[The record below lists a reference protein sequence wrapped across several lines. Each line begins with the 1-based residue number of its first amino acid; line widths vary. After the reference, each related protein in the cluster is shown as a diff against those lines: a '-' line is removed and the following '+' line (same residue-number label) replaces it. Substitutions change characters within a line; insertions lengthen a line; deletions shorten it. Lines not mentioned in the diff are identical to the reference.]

1 MSCDLEVTNE
11 SARCWEKISSFIT
24 KKQLCYPRELFLSNV
39 VLSKSIYICI
49 IHEKD
54 LRKILLG
61 ASGLNWENKTYKL
74 RTCLHGGGGPQVV
87 EVTRLGQITGLSI
100 WSLILTWS
108 RLHDRWGDHM
118 RDRTGGLPHL
128 SEVRQLH
135 LNRPLNAPLPVM
147 VKILHLSTFHNKLT
161 KRTTAWTG

>member
-39 VLSKSIYICI
+39 VLSKSIYMHNSWKRFTENSLGGLWSELGKQNIQA
-49 IHEKD
+49 KD
-54 LRKILLG
+54 LFTWR
-61 ASGLNWENKTYKL
+61 
-74 RTCLHGGGGPQVV
+74 GGPQVV

-100 WSLILTWS
+100 WSLILIWS